1 MSAAKRFHFTQD
13 GKTTSVTARYR
24 EMASLSSLFKK
35 LRSYEDVWYQDQRL
49 KDIDDINA
57 FFLYPNGAEFQ
68 VKIQESMVRLKVLC
82 QKSPFAPDMEWVH
95 TEDDVY
101 QKTMTV
107 KELAGEVIK
116 ERMQKNLVPEK
127 DDSALLGSIGDEV
140 RFVFPPL
147 PAR

>member
-1 MSAAKRFHFTQD
+1 MDADLLSFSHRKNKLDPTRALTYYTLNTPETSLVMSAAKRFHFTQD

-82 QKSPFAPDMEWVH
+82 QKSRSPPTWSGC
-95 TEDDVY
+95 TP
-101 QKTMTV
+101 KTTFT
-107 KELAGEVIK
+107 KK
-116 ERMQKNLVPEK
+116 P
-127 DDSALLGSIGDEV
+127 
-140 RFVFPPL
+140 
-147 PAR
+147 

>member
-1 MSAAKRFHFTQD
+1 
-13 GKTTSVTARYR
+13 
-24 EMASLSSLFKK
+24 
-35 LRSYEDVWYQDQRL
+35 
-49 KDIDDINA
+49 
-57 FFLYPNGAEFQ
+57 
-68 VKIQESMVRLKVLC
+68 
-82 QKSPFAPDMEWVH
+82 MEWVH

-140 RFVFPPL
+140 RFVFPPCPQGKCYVEIVGTSDL
-147 PAR
+147 RYPLFSLDDTPQKMFFFGIRNSRPTSPPTL